1 MRPPVPF
8 IGEKL
13 ILRDDENQGD
23 SKRHGQIIDEV
34 LSTAADTSSWE
45 DNVPASSRIPS
56 PTSSLVVPPASSKQR
71 PAAIATIPAD
81 TRSTSKP
88 SATSDSGP
96 RMEWIPINNGQ
107 GLRIN
112 ISGTIDQA
120 LRREWLLLLSE
131 TASKEI
137 DQFEFNL
144 TRTPELGL
152 TGLSMLLLFREQ
164 KHSQRQNITLCH
176 CNRQVWEL
184 LQWTG
189 MDRYFVIQGATL
201 EEKVKA

>member
-8 IGEKL
+8 IGEEL
-13 ILRDDENQGD
+13 IVRDDVNQGED
-23 SKRHGQIIDEV
+23 SPLGEMIDEV
-34 LSTAADTSSWE
+34 LSTADETSSWE
-45 DNVPASSRIPS
+45 DSVPASSPSKRHVASVARTASVTKSSADAKSVNKS
-56 PTSSLVVPPASSKQR
+56 PTDTVPR
-71 PAAIATIPAD
+71 ID
-81 TRSTSKP
+81 
-88 SATSDSGP
+88 
-96 RMEWIPINNGQ
+96 WIPINNGH

-120 LRREWLLLLSE
+120 LRREWLRLLRE

-144 TRTPELGL
+144 TRTPALSL
-152 TGLSMLLLFREQ
+152 TSLSMLLLFREQ
-164 KHSQRQNITLCH
+164 KRSQRQNITLCH

-201 EEKVKA
+201 EEKVKS

>member
-8 IGEKL
+8 IGEEL
-13 ILRDDENQGD
+13 IFRDDENPGD

-34 LSTAADTSSWE
+34 LSTATDTSSWE
-45 DNVPASSRIPS
+45 DSVPVSSS
-56 PTSSLVVPPASSKQR
+56 GSPPAAA
-71 PAAIATIPAD
+71 PAKHRTATTATIPAG
-81 TRSTSKP
+81 TTTVHKP
-88 SATSDSGP
+88 SSLSDIGP
-96 RMEWIPINNGQ
+96 RMEWIPINNGH

-112 ISGTIDQA
+112 ISGTIDQE
-120 LRREWLLLLSE
+120 LRREWLRLLRE

-144 TRTPELGL
+144 TRTPALSL
-152 TGLSMLLLFREQ
+152 TSLSMLLLFREQ
-164 KHSQRQNITLCH
+164 KRSQRQNITLCH

-201 EEKVKA
+201 EEKVKS

>member
-8 IGEKL
+8 IGEEL
-13 ILRDDENQGD
+13 ILRDDENPGD

-34 LSTAADTSSWE
+34 LSTATDTSSWE
-45 DNVPASSRIPS
+45 DSVPVSSS
-56 PTSSLVVPPASSKQR
+56 GSPPAPQAKR
-71 PAAIATIPAD
+71 RTTATATIPAGTTTVHKLPSLSD
-81 TRSTSKP
+81 T
-88 SATSDSGP
+88 GP
-96 RMEWIPINNGQ
+96 RLEWIPINNGH

-120 LRREWLLLLSE
+120 LRREWLQLLRE
-131 TASKEI
+131 TANKEI

-144 TRTPELGL
+144 TRTPALSL
-152 TGLSMLLLFREQ
+152 TSLSMLLLFREQ
-164 KHSQRQNITLCH
+164 KRSQRENITLCH
-176 CNRQVWEL
+176 CNPQVWEL

-201 EEKVKA
+201 EEKTKS